1 MATGIQNLPYSYPIF
16 EGEKMEDII
25 LEAIDMG
32 KSYGEHLVLKDVNF
46 NIKKGQ
52 IVGLIGAN
60 GAGKTTLLKSIVSLI
75 KYDQGRLV
83 FNGQDILE
91 KPENSRQIGVLI
103 EAKFINH
110 LTAKENLEL
119 LLYADGKH
127 KEDQFNRI
135 IDESLELV
143 SLDHARDKKVKDFSY
158 GMRQRLGLCQA
169 VTLAESLL
177 ILDEPFLGL
186 DPVGKEIVKNVLV
199 DRASDGLP
207 IFLSSHDLDEVEEI
221 CDEIVLIKDQTSAF
235 IGPIDRTKK
244 YIFTLKNY
252 QPQHFT
258 EYPNVEILEDNRIK
272 FVSEN
277 EEALA
282 RLINYIIENDMA
294 ILDIDIKTGQ
304 LEAFF

>member
-1 MATGIQNLPYSYPIF
+1 MVTGIQSLPYYISYL

-46 NIKKGQ
+46 KIRKGQ

-83 FNGQDILE
+83 FNGQNILE
-91 KPENSRQIGVLI
+91 KPENSRQMGVLI
-103 EAKFINH
+103 EAKFFNH

-119 LLYADGKH
+119 LLYADGKY
-127 KEDQFNRI
+127 KEDQFNQI
-135 IDESLELV
+135 IDESLKLV

-169 VTLAESLL
+169 VTLAENLL

-199 DRASDGLP
+199 DRAKGGLP
-207 IFLSSHDLDEVEEI
+207 IFFSSHDLDEVEEI
-221 CDEIVLIKDQTSAF
+221 CDEIVLIKNQTSAF

-244 YIFTLKNY
+244 YVFTLGNY

-282 RLINYIIENDMA
+282 RLINYIIENDMS